1 MSNGGIP
8 NTKELMRELRE
19 QGWRLDRTIQGH
31 YKAFSPDGHE
41 LVTFS
46 DTNEPRAMKNCLAQ
60 LRRTNQFQWPPPDKR
75 MLRRTSG
82 ERQAPVAEAT
92 GAPTDALRASAPK
105 TSTLD
110 DLFQNLK
117 AAKAELGTMEEHHDA
132 VMATV
137 REAEAALEEAKR
149 RAEMAVAD
157 ARERARA
164 SREDLDVARR
174 LVMEAKAAFDAAFEV
189 SAA

>member
-8 NTKELMRELRE
+8 SNKELQRELRE
-19 QGWRLDRTIQGH
+19 QGWRLDQTVQGH

-41 LVTFS
+41 LVTFC

-82 ERQAPVAEAT
+82 ERQASLAEAT
-92 GAPTDALRASAPK
+92 GATPEATAPTLKKR
-105 TSTLD
+105 TLD
-110 DLFQNLK
+110 DMFQNLK
-117 AAKAELGTMEEHHDA
+117 AAKAELGTMEARHDA
-132 VMATV
+132 VMDTV
-137 REAEAALEEAKR
+137 RQAEAALEEAKR
-149 RAEMAVAD
+149 RAEMAVSD

-174 LVMEAKAAFDAAFEV
+174 LVMEAKAEFDAAFEV